1 MKDTLMYKRK
11 SNLKRMSQIQK
22 NLITFVK
29 SELKTDDDHLY
40 VATMLLKHSIALY
53 KTILDDQEL
62 ADMLDHVIQTLH
74 QDYPEIE
81 LTTRKTIH

>member
-1 MKDTLMYKRK
+1 MNKPK
-11 SNLKRMSQIQK
+11 SNLKRMSQIQN
-22 NLITFVK
+22 NLVAFVQ

-53 KTILDDQEL
+53 KTILDNDEL

-74 QDYPEIE
+74 QDYPDIQV
-81 LTTRKTIH
+81 TSRKTIH